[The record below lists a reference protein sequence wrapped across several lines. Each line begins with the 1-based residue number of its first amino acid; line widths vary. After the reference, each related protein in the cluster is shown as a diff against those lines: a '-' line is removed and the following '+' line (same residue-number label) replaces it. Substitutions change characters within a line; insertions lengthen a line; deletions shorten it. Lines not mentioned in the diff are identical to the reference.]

1 MHPNRPNP
9 SQDGKLNSTQ
19 VYYSLSNRSTGPKR
33 RSSRPPN
40 GQIHPPHLAAPRA
53 PEPAGLAVDAAH
65 STRKRWAYALVGV
78 LVAITG
84 GLGNS
89 LVIANLVYLQG
100 ALGATTAEMA
110 WLPAAYVMTNVS
122 MNLLLVK
129 FRQQFGLRAFT
140 EVFLVL
146 YALVTFGHL
155 FVNDLSSAIA
165 VRAAHGMVGAAL
177 SSLGLYYMIQAFP
190 AKWRMKA
197 LVLGLGTAQLALP
210 LARLFSEDLLQIA
223 EWRGLY
229 LFELGMA
236 LTCLGCVFL
245 LKLPPGDRFKTF
257 EKLDFLTFAILATG
271 VALLCAV
278 LSLGRIDWWL
288 EAPWIGIASAC
299 SLVLIM
305 AGLAIEHNR
314 SNPLL
319 MTRWLGSGAMI
330 RLALAVVLIRMVLSE
345 QSTGAVGFMQMLN
358 MSNEQMRTL
367 YWVMLAGAI
376 AGLAVSALTIN
387 PAHLLMPLIISLAF
401 MAVGSVMDSF
411 SSNLTRP
418 QNMYIS
424 QFLLGFGGTFFLG
437 PTMVLGTK
445 NVLTNPRKLVSF
457 SVLFG
462 ICQNLG
468 GLIGAAL
475 LGTFQIVREKF
486 HSSMIVEH
494 LTLLDPRVAARVAS
508 GGSAYGGVIADP
520 ELRNLMGIRSLATA
534 ATREA
539 NVMAYNDVFMLIAI
553 IAILTMIW
561 IFIRSLWLMSTTKA
575 AASAAPPVQPSGA
588 LSS

>member
-1 MHPNRPNP
+1 MDKYTPHTWQPHERPSLPGSPSTPLHP
-9 SQDGKLNSTQ
+9 
-19 VYYSLSNRSTGPKR
+19 
-33 RSSRPPN
+33 
-40 GQIHPPHLAAPRA
+40 
-53 PEPAGLAVDAAH
+53 
-65 STRKRWAYALVGV
+65 TRKRWLFALVGV

-84 GLGNS
+84 GLGNA
-89 LVIANLVYLQG
+89 LVIANLQYLQG

-110 WLPAAYVMTNVS
+110 WLPAAYVMTNVC

-190 AKWRMKA
+190 AKWRLKA

-229 LFELGMA
+229 LFELGLA
-236 LTCLGCVFL
+236 LICLGCVFL

-257 EKLDFLTFAILATG
+257 EKLDFLTFAILASG

-288 EAPWIGIASAC
+288 EAPWIGVASAC

-314 SNPLL
+314 SNPML
-319 MTRWLGSGAMI
+319 MTRWLGSGVMI

-358 MSNEQMRTL
+358 MSYQQMHTL
-367 YWVMLAGAI
+367 YVVMLAGAI
-376 AGLAVSALTIN
+376 AGLVVSALTIN
-387 PAHLLMPLIISLAF
+387 PAHLLMPLIISLAL
-401 MAVGSVMDSF
+401 MATGSVMDSF

-418 QNMYIS
+418 QNLYIS

-445 NVLTNPRKLVSF
+445 NVLTNPRNLVSF
-457 SVLFG
+457 SVMFG

-475 LGTFQIVREKF
+475 LGTFQIVREKY

-494 LTLLDPRVAARVAS
+494 LTLIDPLVAARVQS
-508 GGSAYGGVIADP
+508 GGTAYGKIVADP

-553 IAILTMIW
+553 IAILTMLW
-561 IFIRSLWLMSTTKA
+561 IFTRSLWLMSTTKA
-575 AASAAPPVQPSGA
+575 TPPVQPSGA
-588 LSS
+588 TS

>member
-1 MHPNRPNP
+1 MD
-9 SQDGKLNSTQ
+9 S
-19 VYYSLSNRSTGPKR
+19 Y
-33 RSSRPPN
+33 
-40 GQIHPPHLAAPRA
+40 APRNWQ
-53 PEPAGLAVDAAH
+53 PHEKPSLPGSP
-65 STRKRWAYALVGV
+65 STPLHPTHKRLAYALVGL

-89 LVIANLVYLQG
+89 LVVANLPYLQG

-177 SSLGLYYMIQAFP
+177 SSLGLYYMVQAFP

-197 LVLGLGTAQLALP
+197 LVLGLGASQLALP

-229 LFELGMA
+229 LFELGLAMA
-236 LTCLGCVFL
+236 SLGCVFL
-245 LKLPPGDRFKTF
+245 LKLPPGDRFRTF
-257 EKLDFLTFAILATG
+257 EKLDFLTFAILASG

-288 EAPWIGIASAC
+288 EAPWIGYASAG
-299 SLVLIM
+299 SIVLIL

-314 SNPLL
+314 SNPML
-319 MTRWLGSGAMI
+319 MTRWLGSGAAI
-330 RLALAVVLIRMVLSE
+330 RLALAVILIRMVLSE
-345 QSTGAVGFMQMLN
+345 QSTGAVGFLQALN
-358 MSNEQMRTL
+358 MSSQQMRLL
-367 YWVMLAGAI
+367 YGVMLLGSI
-376 AGLAVSALTIN
+376 AGLATSALTIN
-387 PAHLLMPLIISLAF
+387 PAHLFMPLVISLAL

-418 QNMYIS
+418 ANMYVS
-424 QFLLGFGGTFFLG
+424 QFLLAFGGTFFLG
-437 PTMVLGTK
+437 PTMVLGTR
-445 NVLTNPRKLVSF
+445 NVLTNPRNLVSF

-468 GLIGAAL
+468 GLIGSAL
-475 LGTFQIVREKF
+475 LGTFQIVREKY
-486 HSSMIVEH
+486 HSSHIVEQ
-494 LTLLDPRVAARVAS
+494 LVMMDPRVLGRVQS
-508 GGSAYGGVIADP
+508 GGAAVGRKIADP
-520 ELRNLMGIRSLATA
+520 QARELQGIRSLASA

-539 NVMAYNDVFMLIAI
+539 NVLAYNDVFMLIAV
-553 IAILTMIW
+553 IAVLTMIW

-575 AASAAPPVQPSGA
+575 VAPATSTPATTPVQPSGA
-588 LSS
+588 ISS

>member
-1 MHPNRPNP
+1 MDNYTPHPWQPHERPTLPGSP
-9 SQDGKLNSTQ
+9 STPL
-19 VYYSLSNRSTGPKR
+19 
-33 RSSRPPN
+33 
-40 GQIHPPHLAAPRA
+40 HPTH
-53 PEPAGLAVDAAH
+53 
-65 STRKRWAYALVGV
+65 KRWLFALVGA

-84 GLGNS
+84 GLGNA
-89 LVIANLVYLQG
+89 LVIANLQYLQG

-110 WLPAAYVMTNVS
+110 WLPAAYVMTNVC

-146 YALVTFGHL
+146 YVLVTFGHL

-190 AKWRMKA
+190 AKWRLRS

-229 LFELGMA
+229 LFELGLA
-236 LTCLGCVFL
+236 LICLGCVFL

-288 EAPWIGIASAC
+288 EAPWIGVASAC

-314 SNPLL
+314 ANPLL
-319 MTRWLGSGAMI
+319 MTRWLGSGVMI
-330 RLALAVVLIRMVLSE
+330 RLALAVILIRMVLSE

-358 MSNEQMRTL
+358 MSYEQMHTL
-367 YWVMLAGAI
+367 YVVMLTGAL
-376 AGLAVSALTIN
+376 AGLVVSALTIN
-387 PAHLLMPLIISLAF
+387 PAHLLMPLVISLAL
-401 MAVGSVMDSF
+401 MATGSVMDSF
-411 SSNLTRP
+411 SNNLTRP
-418 QNMYIS
+418 QNLYVS

-445 NVLTNPRKLVSF
+445 NVLANPRNLVSF
-457 SVLFG
+457 SVMFG

-475 LGTFQIVREKF
+475 LGTFQVVREKY

-494 LTLLDPRVAARVAS
+494 LTLLDPRVAARVQS
-508 GGSAYGGVIADP
+508 GAAAYGGVIADP
-520 ELRNLMGIRSLATA
+520 QLRNLQGIRSLATA

-553 IAILTMIW
+553 IAILTMSW
-561 IFIRSLWLMSTTKA
+561 IFIRSLWLMSTTQA
-575 AASAAPPVQPSGA
+575 VPPVQPSGA
-588 LSS
+588 PS

>member
-1 MHPNRPNP
+1 MDKYAPHTWQPHERPSLPGSP
-9 SQDGKLNSTQ
+9 STPL
-19 VYYSLSNRSTGPKR
+19 
-33 RSSRPPN
+33 
-40 GQIHPPHLAAPRA
+40 
-53 PEPAGLAVDAAH
+53 H
-65 STRKRWAYALVGV
+65 STPKRWAFALVGV

-89 LVIANLVYLQG
+89 LVIANLQYLQG
-100 ALGATTAEMA
+100 ALGSTTAEMA
-110 WLPAAYVMTNVS
+110 WLPAAYVMTNVC

-229 LFELGMA
+229 LFELGLA
-236 LTCLGCVFL
+236 LICLGCVFL

-257 EKLDFLTFAILATG
+257 EKLDFLTFGILATG
-271 VALLCAV
+271 IALLCAV

-288 EAPWIGIASAC
+288 EAPWIGVASAC

-314 SNPLL
+314 TNPLL
-319 MTRWLGSGAMI
+319 MTRWLGSGVMI

-345 QSTGAVGFMQMLN
+345 QSTGAVGFMQILN
-358 MSNEQMRTL
+358 MSYEQMHTL
-367 YWVMLAGAI
+367 YLVMFAGAI

-387 PAHLLMPLIISLAF
+387 PAHLLMPLIISLAL

-418 QNMYIS
+418 QNLYFS

-437 PTMVLGTK
+437 PTMVLGTR
-445 NVLTNPRKLVSF
+445 NVLTNPRNLVSF
-457 SVLFG
+457 SVMFG

-475 LGTFQIVREKF
+475 LGTFQIVREKY

-494 LTLLDPRVAARVAS
+494 LTLLDPRVAARVQS
-508 GGSAYGGVIADP
+508 GGAAYGGVIADP

-575 AASAAPPVQPSGA
+575 ATPPVQPSGA
-588 LSS
+588 SS

>member
-1 MHPNRPNP
+1 MDKYTPHTWQPHELPSLPGSPSTPLHP
-9 SQDGKLNSTQ
+9 T
-19 VYYSLSNRSTGPKR
+19 
-33 RSSRPPN
+33 
-40 GQIHPPHLAAPRA
+40 H
-53 PEPAGLAVDAAH
+53 
-65 STRKRWAYALVGV
+65 KRWLFALVGV

-84 GLGNS
+84 GLGNA
-89 LVIANLVYLQG
+89 LVIANLQYLQG

-110 WLPAAYVMTNVS
+110 WLPAAYVMTNVC

-229 LFELGMA
+229 LFELGLA
-236 LTCLGCVFL
+236 LICLGCVFL

-257 EKLDFLTFAILATG
+257 EKLDFLTFGILASG

-288 EAPWIGIASAC
+288 EAPWIGVASAC

-314 SNPLL
+314 KNPLL
-319 MTRWLGSGAMI
+319 MTRWLGSGVMI

-345 QSTGAVGFMQMLN
+345 QSTGAVGFMQILN
-358 MSNEQMRTL
+358 MSYQQMHTL
-367 YWVMLAGAI
+367 YVVMLAGAI
-376 AGLAVSALTIN
+376 AGLVVSALTIN
-387 PAHLLMPLIISLAF
+387 PAHLLMPLIISLAL
-401 MAVGSVMDSF
+401 MATGSVMDSF

-418 QNMYIS
+418 QNLYIS

-445 NVLTNPRKLVSF
+445 NVLTNPRNLVSF
-457 SVLFG
+457 SVMFG

-475 LGTFQIVREKF
+475 LGTFQIVREKY

-494 LTLLDPRVAARVAS
+494 LTLLDPRVAARVQS

-553 IAILTMIW
+553 IAILTMLW
-561 IFIRSLWLMSTTKA
+561 IFIRSLWLISTTKT
-575 AASAAPPVQPSGA
+575 AAPPVQPSGVT
-588 LSS
+588 S

>member
-1 MHPNRPNP
+1 MDKYTPHTWEPHERPSLPGSPSTPLHP
-9 SQDGKLNSTQ
+9 T
-19 VYYSLSNRSTGPKR
+19 
-33 RSSRPPN
+33 
-40 GQIHPPHLAAPRA
+40 H
-53 PEPAGLAVDAAH
+53 
-65 STRKRWAYALVGV
+65 KRWLFALVGV

-84 GLGNS
+84 GLGNA
-89 LVIANLVYLQG
+89 LVIANLQYLQG

-110 WLPAAYVMTNVS
+110 WLPAAYVMTNVC

-190 AKWRMKA
+190 AKWRLKA

-229 LFELGMA
+229 LFELGLA
-236 LTCLGCVFL
+236 LICLGCVFL

-257 EKLDFLTFAILATG
+257 EKLDFLTFTILASG

-288 EAPWIGIASAC
+288 EAPWIGIASAA
-299 SLVLIM
+299 SLILIM

-314 SNPLL
+314 ANPML
-319 MTRWLGSGAMI
+319 MTRWLGSGTMI
-330 RLALAVVLIRMVLSE
+330 RLALAVILIRMVLSE

-358 MSNEQMRTL
+358 MSYQQMHTL
-367 YWVMLAGAI
+367 YVVMLAGAI
-376 AGLAVSALTIN
+376 AGLVVSALTIN
-387 PAHLLMPLIISLAF
+387 PAHLLMPLVISLAL
-401 MAVGSVMDSF
+401 MATGSVMDSF

-418 QNMYIS
+418 QNLYIS

-445 NVLTNPRKLVSF
+445 NVLTNPRNLVSF
-457 SVLFG
+457 SVMFG

-475 LGTFQIVREKF
+475 LGTFQIVREKY

-494 LTLLDPRVAARVAS
+494 LTLLDPRVAARVQS
-508 GGSAYGGVIADP
+508 GGSAYGGIVADP

-553 IAILTMIW
+553 IAILTMTW
-561 IFIRSLWLMSTTKA
+561 IFLRSLWLMSTTRA
-575 AASAAPPVQPSGA
+575 ATPPVQPSGV
-588 LSS
+588 SS

>member
-1 MHPNRPNP
+1 MNKYTPHTWEPHERPSLPGSPSTPLHP
-9 SQDGKLNSTQ
+9 T
-19 VYYSLSNRSTGPKR
+19 
-33 RSSRPPN
+33 
-40 GQIHPPHLAAPRA
+40 H
-53 PEPAGLAVDAAH
+53 
-65 STRKRWAYALVGV
+65 KRWLFAMVGV

-84 GLGNS
+84 GLGNA
-89 LVIANLVYLQG
+89 LVIANLQYLQG

-110 WLPAAYVMTNVS
+110 WLPAAYVMTNVC

-190 AKWRMKA
+190 AKWRLKS

-236 LTCLGCVFL
+236 LICLGCVFL

-314 SNPLL
+314 ANPML
-319 MTRWLGSGAMI
+319 MTRWLGSGVMI
-330 RLALAVVLIRMVLSE
+330 RLALAVILIRMVLSE

-358 MSNEQMRTL
+358 MSYQQMHTL
-367 YWVMLAGAI
+367 YVVMLAGAI
-376 AGLAVSALTIN
+376 AGLVVSALTIN
-387 PAHLLMPLIISLAF
+387 PAHLLMPLIISLAL
-401 MAVGSVMDSF
+401 MATGSVMDSF

-418 QNMYIS
+418 QNLYIS

-437 PTMVLGTK
+437 PTMVLGTR
-445 NVLTNPRKLVSF
+445 NVLANPRNLVSF
-457 SVLFG
+457 SVMFG

-475 LGTFQIVREKF
+475 LGTFQIVREKY

-494 LTLLDPRVAARVAS
+494 LTLLDPRVAARVSS
-508 GGSAYGGVIADP
+508 GGSAYGGIVADP

-561 IFIRSLWLMSTTKA
+561 IFIRSLWLMSTTKT
-575 AASAAPPVQPSGA
+575 AAPPVQPSGA
-588 LSS
+588 SS

>member
-1 MHPNRPNP
+1 MDQYAPRNWQPHEKP
-9 SQDGKLNSTQ
+9 SLPGSPSTP
-19 VYYSLSNRSTGPKR
+19 LHSNPKR
-33 RSSRPPN
+33 
-40 GQIHPPHLAAPRA
+40 L
-53 PEPAGLAVDAAH
+53 
-65 STRKRWAYALVGV
+65 AYALVGV
-78 LVAITG
+78 LVAVTG
-84 GLGNS
+84 GLGNA
-89 LVIANLVYLQG
+89 LVVANLPYLQG

-155 FVNDLSSAIA
+155 FVNDLNSAIA

-177 SSLGLYYMIQAFP
+177 SSLGLYYMVQAFP

-197 LVLGLGTAQLALP
+197 LVLGLGTSQLALP

-236 LTCLGCVFL
+236 LLSLGCVLL

-257 EKLDFLTFAILATG
+257 EPLDFLTFAILASG

-288 EAPWIGIASAC
+288 EADWIGIALAASI
-299 SLVLIM
+299 VLIL

-314 SNPLL
+314 SNPML
-319 MTRWLGSGAMI
+319 MTRWLGSGVMI
-330 RLALAVVLIRMVLSE
+330 RLALAVILIRMVTSE
-345 QSTGAVGFMQMLN
+345 QSTGAVGFMQNLN
-358 MSNEQMRTL
+358 MSSQQLHSL
-367 YWVMLAGAI
+367 YVVMLIGSV
-376 AGLAVSALTIN
+376 AGLLTSALTID
-387 PAHLLMPLIISLAF
+387 PKHLLMPLIVSLAL
-401 MAVGSVMDSF
+401 MATGSIMDSS

-418 QNMYIS
+418 GNLYFS
-424 QFLLGFGGTFFLG
+424 QFLLAFGSTFFLG
-437 PTMVLGTK
+437 PTMVLGTR
-445 NVLTNPRKLVSF
+445 NVLTNPRNLVSF

-462 ICQNLG
+462 ICNNLG

-486 HSSMIVEH
+486 HSSHIVEQ
-494 LTLLDPRVAARVAS
+494 LVMSDPRVAARVQS
-508 GGSAYGGVIADP
+508 GGSAVGSLIADP
-520 ELRNLMGIRSLATA
+520 SLRNLQGIRSLANA

-539 NVMAYNDVFMLIAI
+539 NVLAYNDVFMLIAV

-561 IFIRSLWLMSTTKA
+561 ISIRALWLISTTRA
-575 AASAAPPVQPSGA
+575 VAPTSSVPSSGA
-588 LSS
+588 TSS

>member
-1 MHPNRPNP
+1 MDNKYTPHTWQPHERPSLPGSPSTPLHSNP
-9 SQDGKLNSTQ
+9 
-19 VYYSLSNRSTGPKR
+19 
-33 RSSRPPN
+33 
-40 GQIHPPHLAAPRA
+40 
-53 PEPAGLAVDAAH
+53 
-65 STRKRWAYALVGV
+65 KRWAFALVGV

-84 GLGNS
+84 GLGNA
-89 LVIANLVYLQG
+89 LVIANLQYLQG

-110 WLPAAYVMTNVS
+110 WLPAAYVMTNVC

-229 LFELGMA
+229 LFELGLA
-236 LTCLGCVFL
+236 LICLGCVFL

-257 EKLDFLTFAILATG
+257 EKLDFLTFGILASG

-288 EAPWIGIASAC
+288 EAPWIGVASAC

-314 SNPLL
+314 ANPLL
-319 MTRWLGSGAMI
+319 MTRWLGSGVMI

-358 MSNEQMRTL
+358 MSYQQMHTL
-367 YWVMLAGAI
+367 YVVMLAGAI
-376 AGLAVSALTIN
+376 VGLVVSALTIN
-387 PAHLLMPLIISLAF
+387 PAHLLMPLIISLAL
-401 MAVGSVMDSF
+401 MATGSVMDSF

-418 QNMYIS
+418 QNLYIS

-437 PTMVLGTK
+437 PTMVLGTR
-445 NVLTNPRKLVSF
+445 NVLTNPRNLVSF
-457 SVLFG
+457 SVMFG

-475 LGTFQIVREKF
+475 LGTFQIVREKY

-494 LTLLDPRVAARVAS
+494 LTLLDPRVAARVQS
-508 GGSAYGGVIADP
+508 GGSAYGGIIADP

-553 IAILTMIW
+553 IAILTMLW
-561 IFIRSLWLMSTTKA
+561 IFTRSLWLMSTTKA
-575 AASAAPPVQPSGA
+575 AAPPVQPSGVT
-588 LSS
+588 S

>member
-1 MHPNRPNP
+1 MDSYAPRNWQPHERPSLPGSP
-9 SQDGKLNSTQ
+9 STPGH
-19 VYYSLSNRSTGPKR
+19 SNPKR
-33 RSSRPPN
+33 
-40 GQIHPPHLAAPRA
+40 L
-53 PEPAGLAVDAAH
+53 
-65 STRKRWAYALVGV
+65 AYALVGII
-78 LVAITG
+78 VALTG
-84 GLGNS
+84 GLGNA
-89 LVIANLVYLQG
+89 LVIANLPYLQG
-100 ALGATTAEMA
+100 PLAATTAEIA

-129 FRQQFGLRAFT
+129 FRQQYGLRAFT
-140 EVFLVL
+140 EVFLLL
-146 YALVTFGHL
+146 YAVVTLAHL
-155 FVNDLSSAIA
+155 FVNDIGSAIA

-190 AKWRMKA
+190 QKWRMKA
-197 LVLGLGTAQLALP
+197 LVLGLGTAQLAIP
-210 LARLFSEDLLQIA
+210 LARLVSEDLLQIA

-236 LTCLGCVFL
+236 LLSLGCVLL
-245 LKLPPGDRFKTF
+245 LKLPPGDRFKAF
-257 EKLDFLTFAILATG
+257 EKLDFLTFGLLATG
-271 VALLCAV
+271 FALLCAV

-288 EAPWIGIASAC
+288 EAPWIGVASAA
-299 SLVLIM
+299 SIVLIL

-314 SNPLL
+314 SNPML
-319 MTRWLGSGAMI
+319 MTRWLGSGVMI
-330 RLALAVVLIRMVLSE
+330 RLALAVILIRMVLSE
-345 QSTGAVGFMQMLN
+345 QSTGAVGFMQALN
-358 MSNEQMRTL
+358 MSSQQLHSL
-367 YWVMLAGAI
+367 YVVMLLGSI
-376 AGLAVSALTIN
+376 AGLATSALTID
-387 PAHLLMPLIISLAF
+387 PKHLFMPLIVSLAL
-401 MAVGSVMDSF
+401 MAVGSVMDSY
-411 SSNLTRP
+411 SNNLTRP
-418 QNMYIS
+418 ENMYFS
-424 QFLLGFGGTFFLG
+424 QFLLAFGGTFFLG
-437 PTMVLGTK
+437 PTMVLGTR
-445 NVLTNPRKLVSF
+445 NVLTNPRNLVSF

-553 IAILTMIW
+553 IAILTMLW

-575 AASAAPPVQPSGA
+575 AAPPVQPSGVT
-588 LSS
+588 S

>member
-1 MHPNRPNP
+1 MD
-9 SQDGKLNSTQ
+9 S
-19 VYYSLSNRSTGPKR
+19 Y
-33 RSSRPPN
+33 
-40 GQIHPPHLAAPRA
+40 APRNWQ
-53 PEPAGLAVDAAH
+53 PHEKPSLPGSP
-65 STRKRWAYALVGV
+65 STPLHPSHKRLAYALVGL

-89 LVIANLVYLQG
+89 LVVANLQYLQG

-177 SSLGLYYMIQAFP
+177 SSLGLYYMVQAFP

-197 LVLGLGTAQLALP
+197 LVLGLGASQLALP

-229 LFELGMA
+229 LFELGLA
-236 LTCLGCVFL
+236 LASLGCVFL
-245 LKLPPGDRFKTF
+245 LKLPPGDRFRTF
-257 EKLDFLTFAILATG
+257 EKLDFLTFAILASG

-288 EAPWIGIASAC
+288 EAPWIGIASAG
-299 SLVLIM
+299 SIVLIL

-314 SNPLL
+314 SNPML
-319 MTRWLGSGAMI
+319 MTRWLGSGAAI
-330 RLALAVVLIRMVLSE
+330 RLALAVILIRMVLSE
-345 QSTGAVGFMQMLN
+345 QSTGAVGFLQALN
-358 MSNEQMRTL
+358 MSSQQMRLL
-367 YWVMLAGAI
+367 YGVMLLGSI
-376 AGLAVSALTIN
+376 AGLATSALTIN
-387 PAHLLMPLIISLAF
+387 PAHLLMPLVISLAL

-418 QNMYIS
+418 ANMYFS
-424 QFLLGFGGTFFLG
+424 QFLLAFGGTFFLG
-437 PTMVLGTK
+437 PTMVLGTR
-445 NVLTNPRKLVSF
+445 NVLTNPRNLVSF

-468 GLIGAAL
+468 GLIGSAL
-475 LGTFQIVREKF
+475 LGTFQIVREKY
-486 HSSMIVEH
+486 HSSHIVEQ
-494 LTLLDPRVAARVAS
+494 LVMMDPRVLGRVQS
-508 GGSAYGGVIADP
+508 GGAAVGRMIADP
-520 ELRNLMGIRSLATA
+520 QARELQGIRSLASA

-539 NVMAYNDVFMLIAI
+539 NVLAYNDVFMLIAV
-553 IAILTMIW
+553 IAVLTMIW

-575 AASAAPPVQPSGA
+575 VAPATSTPASTPVQPSGA
-588 LSS
+588 ISS

>member
-1 MHPNRPNP
+1 MDKYTPHTWQPHERPSLPGSPSTPLHP
-9 SQDGKLNSTQ
+9 T
-19 VYYSLSNRSTGPKR
+19 
-33 RSSRPPN
+33 
-40 GQIHPPHLAAPRA
+40 H
-53 PEPAGLAVDAAH
+53 
-65 STRKRWAYALVGV
+65 KRWLFAMVGV

-84 GLGNS
+84 GLGNA
-89 LVIANLVYLQG
+89 LVIANLQYLQG

-110 WLPAAYVMTNVS
+110 WLPAAYVMTNVC

-190 AKWRMKA
+190 AKWRLKA

-229 LFELGMA
+229 LFELGLA
-236 LTCLGCVFL
+236 LICLGCVFL

-257 EKLDFLTFAILATG
+257 EKLDFLTFAILASG

-288 EAPWIGIASAC
+288 EAPWIGVASAC

-314 SNPLL
+314 SNPML
-319 MTRWLGSGAMI
+319 MTRWLGSGVMI

-358 MSNEQMRTL
+358 MSYQQMHTL
-367 YWVMLAGAI
+367 YVVMLAGAI
-376 AGLAVSALTIN
+376 AGLVVSALTIN
-387 PAHLLMPLIISLAF
+387 PAHLLMPLIISLAL
-401 MAVGSVMDSF
+401 MATGSVMDSF

-418 QNMYIS
+418 QNLYIS

-445 NVLTNPRKLVSF
+445 NVLTNPRNLVSF
-457 SVLFG
+457 SVMFG

-475 LGTFQIVREKF
+475 LGTFQIVREKY

-494 LTLLDPRVAARVAS
+494 LTLIDPLVAARVQS
-508 GGSAYGGVIADP
+508 GGAAYGKIVADP

-553 IAILTMIW
+553 IAILTMLW
-561 IFIRSLWLMSTTKA
+561 IFTRSLWLMSTTKA
-575 AASAAPPVQPSGA
+575 TPPVQPSGA
-588 LSS
+588 NS

>member
-1 MHPNRPNP
+1 MNTYTPHTWEPHERPSLPGSPSTPLHP
-9 SQDGKLNSTQ
+9 T
-19 VYYSLSNRSTGPKR
+19 Y
-33 RSSRPPN
+33 
-40 GQIHPPHLAAPRA
+40 
-53 PEPAGLAVDAAH
+53 
-65 STRKRWAYALVGV
+65 KRWLFAMVGV

-84 GLGNS
+84 GLGNA
-89 LVIANLVYLQG
+89 LVIANLQYLQG

-110 WLPAAYVMTNVS
+110 WLPAAYVMTNVC

-155 FVNDLSSAIA
+155 FVNDLNSAIA

-190 AKWRMKA
+190 AKWRLKS
-197 LVLGLGTAQLALP
+197 LVLGLGAAQLALP

-229 LFELGMA
+229 LFKLGMA
-236 LTCLGCVFL
+236 LICLGCVFL

-288 EAPWIGIASAC
+288 EAPWIGVASAC

-314 SNPLL
+314 ANPML
-319 MTRWLGSGAMI
+319 MTRWLGSGVMI
-330 RLALAVVLIRMVLSE
+330 RLALAVILIRMVLSE

-358 MSNEQMRTL
+358 MSYQQMHTL
-367 YWVMLAGAI
+367 YVVMLAGAI

-387 PAHLLMPLIISLAF
+387 PAHLLMPLVISLAL
-401 MAVGSVMDSF
+401 MATGSVMDSF

-418 QNMYIS
+418 QNLYIS

-445 NVLTNPRKLVSF
+445 NVLANPRNLVSF
-457 SVLFG
+457 SVMFG

-475 LGTFQIVREKF
+475 LGTFQIVREKY

-494 LTLLDPRVAARVAS
+494 LTLLDPRVAARVQS
-508 GGSAYGGVIADP
+508 GGSAYGGIVADP

-561 IFIRSLWLMSTTKA
+561 IFIRSLWLMSTTQA
-575 AASAAPPVQPSGA
+575 AAPSVQPSGA
-588 LSS
+588 SS

>member
-1 MHPNRPNP
+1 MDHYAPRNWQPHERPSLPGSP
-9 SQDGKLNSTQ
+9 STPLHAT
-19 VYYSLSNRSTGPKR
+19 PKR
-33 RSSRPPN
+33 
-40 GQIHPPHLAAPRA
+40 L
-53 PEPAGLAVDAAH
+53 
-65 STRKRWAYALVGV
+65 AYALVGL
-78 LVAITG
+78 LVALTG
-84 GLGNS
+84 GLGNA
-89 LVIANLVYLQG
+89 LVVANLPYLQG

-129 FRQQFGLRAFT
+129 FRQQYGLRAFT

-177 SSLGLYYMIQAFP
+177 SSLGLYYMVQAFP

-197 LVLGLGTAQLALP
+197 LVLGLGTSQLALP

-236 LTCLGCVFL
+236 LTSLGCVFM

-257 EKLDFLTFAILATG
+257 EKLDFLTFALLAGG

-288 EAPWIGIASAC
+288 EAPWIGVASAG
-299 SLVLIM
+299 SIVLIM

-314 SNPLL
+314 SNPML
-319 MTRWLGSGAMI
+319 MTRWLGSGVMI
-330 RLALAVVLIRMVLSE
+330 RLALAVILIRMVLTE
-345 QSTGAVGFMQMLN
+345 QSTGAVGLLQTLNLGSQQMH
-358 MSNEQMRTL
+358 SL
-367 YWVMLAGAI
+367 YVVMLVGSV
-376 AGLAVSALTIN
+376 AGLASSALTIN
-387 PAHLLMPLIISLAF
+387 PSHLLMPLIISLAL
-401 MAVGSVMDSF
+401 MATGSVMDSF
-411 SSNLTRP
+411 STNLTRP
-418 QNMYIS
+418 ENMYLS
-424 QFLLGFGGTFFLG
+424 QFLLAFGGTFFLG
-437 PTMVLGTK
+437 PTMVLGTR
-445 NVLTNPRKLVSF
+445 NVLTNPRNLVSF

-475 LGTFQIVREKF
+475 LGTFQIAREKF
-486 HSSMIVEH
+486 HSSHIVER
-494 LTLLDPRVAARVAS
+494 LTLIDPQVAS
-508 GGSAYGGVIADP
+508 RVQGSSASYVSSIADP
-520 ELRNLMGIRSLATA
+520 SARTTQGIRSLAAA

-539 NVMAYNDVFMLIAI
+539 NVMAYNDVFMLIAV
-553 IAILTMIW
+553 IAMLTMLW
-561 IFIRSLWLMSTTKA
+561 IFIRSLWLLSTTKA
-575 AASAAPPVQPSGA
+575 VAPAPASPTSVPSSGA
-588 LSS
+588 SSS

>member
-1 MHPNRPNP
+1 MDKYTPRTWQPHERPALPGSP
-9 SQDGKLNSTQ
+9 STPL
-19 VYYSLSNRSTGPKR
+19 
-33 RSSRPPN
+33 
-40 GQIHPPHLAAPRA
+40 
-53 PEPAGLAVDAAH
+53 H
-65 STRKRWAYALVGV
+65 STHKRWLYALVGV

-89 LVIANLVYLQG
+89 LVIANLQYLQG

-110 WLPAAYVMTNVS
+110 WLPAAYVMTNVC

-155 FVNDLSSAIA
+155 FVNDLNSAIA

-190 AKWRMKA
+190 AKWRLKA

-236 LTCLGCVFL
+236 LICLGCVFL

-257 EKLDFLTFAILATG
+257 EKLDFLTFAILASG

-288 EAPWIGIASAC
+288 EAPWIGVASAC

-305 AGLAIEHNR
+305 TGLAIEHNR
-314 SNPLL
+314 ANPLL
-319 MTRWLGSGAMI
+319 MTRWLGSGTMI
-330 RLALAVVLIRMVLSE
+330 RLALAVILIRMVLSE

-358 MSNEQMRTL
+358 MSYQQMHTL
-367 YWVMLAGAI
+367 YVVMLAGAV
-376 AGLAVSALTIN
+376 AGLVVSALTIN
-387 PAHLLMPLIISLAF
+387 PAHLLMPLVISLAL
-401 MAVGSVMDSF
+401 MATGSVMDSF

-418 QNMYIS
+418 QNLYIS

-445 NVLTNPRKLVSF
+445 NVLTNPRNLVSF
-457 SVLFG
+457 SVMFG

-475 LGTFQIVREKF
+475 LGTFQVVREKF
-486 HSSMIVEH
+486 HSSMLVEH
-494 LTLLDPRVAARVAS
+494 LTLLDPRVAARVQS
-508 GGSAYGGVIADP
+508 GGAAYGGIAADP
-520 ELRNLMGIRSLATA
+520 DLRNLMGIRSLATA

-553 IAILTMIW
+553 VAILTMLW
-561 IFIRSLWLMSTTKA
+561 IFTRSLWLLSTTKA
-575 AASAAPPVQPSGA
+575 ATSVQPSGA
-588 LSS
+588 SS